1 MNWLRHT
8 IKDDCIRDMDTDNI
22 VEEKRVERKF
32 LWGLCLWEKSAEE
45 TNEFIKIEKRK
56 LGF

>member
-1 MNWLRHT
+1 MSWLRHT

-32 LWGLCLWEKSAEE
+32 LWGLCLWEKEAEE